1 MTSTPIYEDSY
12 VLTRI
17 REGDEF
23 FFNLIFQKYRNRLF
37 TYLYK
42 ITKSKEAA
50 EETVV
55 DVFLKLWNGREL
67 VTEIR
72 DLERFLFTI
81 AHNKAIDFLR
91 AAKRNPVVLQQ
102 VWDVFQNQP
111 DDNLDKRLLQEN
123 IAAAVRTGA
132 KHLSPQRYKVFYL
145 RYNENMSYE
154 EIARRMNISS
164 NTVRNHLA
172 ASLQLIREHIQK
184 EDFFLFA
191 VLLCLEKNL

>member
-1 MTSTPIYEDSY
+1 MTGTPIYEENF
-12 VLTRI
+12 VLKKI
-17 REGDEF
+17 KEGDEF
-23 FFNLIFQKYRNRLF
+23 FFNLIYKKYRNRLF

-42 ITKSKEAA
+42 ITKSRETA

-91 AAKRNPVVLQQ
+91 SARRNPVVLQYI
-102 VWDVFQNQP
+102 WDIFQNESG
-111 DDNLDKRLLQEN
+111 DKADKRLLQDN

-145 RYNENMSYE
+145 RYNEGLSYE
-154 EIARRMNISS
+154 EIARKMDIST

-172 ASLQLIREHIQK
+172 ASLQFIREYIHK
-184 EDFFLFA
+184 EDFFLLI
-191 VLLCLEKNL
+191 VLLYLEKNL